1 MNQLAR
7 PLIFVHDRERG
18 ARDTARQPHAARH
31 PAHEGGLAAAELAV
45 HGHDFSV
52 RQGARKIRAGL
63 FGLRFTV
70 GQIFLHDIPPILKK
84 YYSTVSPVA

>member
-7 PLIFVHDRERG
+7 PSYSFTIVNVGLE
-18 ARDTARQPHAARH
+18 TRH
-31 PAHEGGLAAAELAV
+31 VSPMPRAIPRTKAV
-45 HGHDFSV
+45 LPLPSSPYMATTLPSG
-52 RQGARKIRAGL
+52 RGARKIRAGL

-70 GQIFLHDIPPILKK
+70 GQIFLHGIPPILKK